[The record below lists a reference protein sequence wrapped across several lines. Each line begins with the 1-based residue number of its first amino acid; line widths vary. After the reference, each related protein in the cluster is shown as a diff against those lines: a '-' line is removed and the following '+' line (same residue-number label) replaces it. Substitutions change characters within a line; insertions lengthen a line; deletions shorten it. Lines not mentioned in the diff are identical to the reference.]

1 MDELPLGR
9 KIYVLREDRSLS
21 QTKLEVEAGL
31 SFGTLSRIE
40 NGNINPTKETI
51 IKIAQVLDL
60 HDDEFNYLISLQ
72 KSSPDVDEIE
82 RVVGLVS
89 EEIKNERIPAYLIDT
104 KLRVWDWNKMILKL
118 IGADDNS
125 AEKYRGY
132 TCMRL
137 LFFSEFNI
145 RNKIPKEKLGKIIK
159 QQVDTYKYVSN
170 KYRNETFTNSEIRE
184 LLKDVSFKHAWKTE
198 SELKYFPIKNEFHLK
213 YGNNILNIDIL
224 LNRFSSDNRFIIV
237 KYYPKDSRTL
247 KVFESIRDSIYYSE
261 NKGRPKEKVDP

>member
-9 KIYVLREDRSLS
+9 KIYVLREDRALS

-60 HDDEFNYLISLQ
+60 QDDEFNYLISLQ
-72 KSSPDVDEIE
+72 KSSPDVKEVE
-82 RVVGLVS
+82 RVVGMVS
-89 EEIKNERIPAYLIDT
+89 DEIKDERIPAYLIDS
-104 KLRVWDWNKMILKL
+104 KLRIWDWNKMILKI
-118 IGADDNS
+118 IGTDEVT
-125 AEKYRGY
+125 AEKYRGF

-145 RNKIPKEKLGKIIK
+145 RNRIPRDRLGKTIK
-159 QQVDTYKYVSN
+159 QQVDTYKYLSN
-170 KYRNETFTNSEIRE
+170 KYRNESFTNQEIRA
-184 LLKDVSFKHAWKTE
+184 LLKDDSFRSAWKTE

-213 YGNNILNIDIL
+213 YGKNILNIDIL
-224 LNRFSSDNRFIIV
+224 LNRFSGDHRFIIV
-237 KYYPKDSRTL
+237 KYYPKDSTTL
-247 KVFESIRDSIYYSE
+247 NVFESLRSCID
-261 NKGRPKEKVDP
+261 